1 MRPSRSVLGTLLA
14 LVIGSAVAVSQPTL
28 PVLSASQRDALD
40 AGRPVVIT
48 DDVAGVA
55 WPRVTVLRVIPGP
68 PDEAAAVF
76 ADYARHAT
84 YLPNVLRSEVSRVVD
99 SVTAEVSYVLSV
111 PIVADESY
119 TVRNTITA
127 DAALDPRQPRAYRI
141 AWTLVRASST
151 KAADGEAR
159 FESYRG
165 GTLFTY
171 RNLVVPGGRIAGLGV
186 IKRKAQ
192 RDVEATAA
200 AIAERIATVRS
211 TDRAGL
217 DALRRALPDSPY
229 RSPRASGSPTRPPP
243 PAR

>member
-1 MRPSRSVLGTLLA
+1 MPIRRLWFA
-14 LVIGSAVAVSQPTL
+14 LVVCASIAAL
-28 PVLSASQRDALD
+28 AAPVHGQRLSVDQQRLLD
-40 AGRPVVIT
+40 AGQRIVLAEE
-48 DDVAGVA
+48 VAGVA
-55 WPRVTVLRVIPGP
+55 WPRVTVVQFLSAP

-76 ADYARHAT
+76 ADYAQHASF
-84 YLPNVLRSEVSRVVD
+84 LPNVLRSEVSRVVD

-111 PIVADESY
+111 PIVADEAY
-119 TVRNTITA
+119 TVRNRITVLPA
-127 DAALDPRQPRAYRI
+127 SDTGTQAGYRI

-159 FESYRG
+159 FEPYRG

-200 AIAERIATVRS
+200 AIAQRVATVRA

-217 DALRRALPDSPY
+217 DQRRRALPDSPY
-229 RSPRASGSPTRPPP
+229 RSPRASGSPTTRPR